1 MPYGGPVS
9 EVEQATWSRAYR
21 LFRDFRVEQTDPDRF
36 YSALASDSIAQL
48 RQFTALDGAKV
59 LDVGGG
65 PGYFADAFA
74 DAGAW
79 YVPVEYD
86 HGELSAR
93 GGVSVRS
100 VMADGAR
107 LPFHDGSFDV
117 VYSSN
122 VLEHVPDRGA
132 MVREMVRVAAPGGLV
147 FAAYTVWFGPWGGHE
162 TSPWHV
168 LGGMRARRRYLRVHG
183 REPKNRF
190 GESMFAVTVAE
201 GLGLAHDLPQ
211 ADLVAVFPR
220 YLPRATWWLLK
231 VPGVREVATWNLALV
246 WRRRPD
252 TRP

>member
-1 MPYGGPVS
+1 VS
-9 EVEQATWSRAYR
+9 EVEQATWTRAVR
-21 LFRDFRVEQTDPDRF
+21 LFRDFRVEQSDPDRF
-36 YSALASDSIAQL
+36 YRALATDSIAQL
-48 RQFTALDGAKV
+48 RQFTSLEDAKV

-65 PGYFADAFA
+65 PGYFADEFA
-74 DAGAW
+74 AAGAW

-93 GGVSVRS
+93 GGVATRS

-107 LPFHDGSFDV
+107 LPFRAGTFDV

-122 VLEHVPDRGA
+122 VLEHVPDRAA

-168 LGGMRARRRYLRVHG
+168 LGGVRARRRYARKHG
-183 REPKNRF
+183 REPKNKY

-201 GLGLAHDLPQ
+201 GLRLGHDMPD
-211 ADLVAVFPR
+211 AELVGVFPR
-220 YLPRATWWLLK
+220 YLPRGTWWLLR
-231 VPGVREVATWNLALV
+231 VPGVREVVTWNLALV
-246 WRRRPD
+246 WRRRGS
-252 TRP
+252 T